1 MSNFWFGFTVGCLAV
16 IVTEI
21 VAAILY
27 AVKRGG
33 KK

>member
-21 VAAILY
+21 IAATLY
-27 AVKRGG
+27 VFKRGG

>member
-1 MSNFWFGFTVGCLAV
+1 MFLYGFTVGCLAV
-16 IVTEI
+16 IFVEI
-21 VAAILY
+21 IGVFVY